1 MKQLR
6 TSLDFRRICV
16 ASDLCFGVAGG
27 FSFHKASEEQRNRP
41 EKSLQTA
48 YSGKFQKL
56 LTNCYKY
63 IHNIMIKAW
72 YHVYIACILQYI
84 ILHSSENS
92 QIDSKNVELGAVVPY
107 NLYMATL
114 SCQVYWGSP
123 ILHRFLL
130 ASSINSYQFANC
142 FHVSEICTNWIIS
155 FRFTQSHTSLSSWSL
170 EAPAARSSLTM
181 SKRPWYLGANVTL
194 MSFFTNVTWMSP
206 KCHNMSRL
214 FRSQQKSTWNPLN
227 FNYDLKTSCHV
238 LIRWVHHCITRGS
251 PRSAQQRSD
260 AITVACHIGMRR
272 KMQQVGQGD
281 EVIHPAGLSV
291 QYVETR

>member
-142 FHVSEICTNWIIS
+142 FMSLKYAPTES
-155 FRFTQSHTSLSSWSL
+155 FRFALRRVTRVFQVGPWKHLQRGVPWPCPNVHGTLVRTSLWCLFSQ
-170 EAPAARSSLTM
+170 M
-181 SKRPWYLGANVTL
+181 SPECHLNVTICL
-194 MSFFTNVTWMSP
+194 DCFDL
-206 KCHNMSRL
+206 SR
-214 FRSQQKSTWNPLN
+214 NPL
-227 FNYDLKTSCHV
+227 
-238 LIRWVHHCITRGS
+238 
-251 PRSAQQRSD
+251 
-260 AITVACHIGMRR
+260 
-272 KMQQVGQGD
+272 
-281 EVIHPAGLSV
+281 EIH
-291 QYVETR
+291 